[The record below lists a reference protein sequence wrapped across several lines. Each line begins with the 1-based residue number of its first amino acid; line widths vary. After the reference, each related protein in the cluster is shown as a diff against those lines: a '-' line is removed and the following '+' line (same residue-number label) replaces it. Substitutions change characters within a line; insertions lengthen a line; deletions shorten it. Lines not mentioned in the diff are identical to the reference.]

1 MSSTAEQGSSQ
12 AASVASLSGD
22 ASSNVQTVAAATEEL
37 SASISEISRQVAE
50 SSSIAGAAAS
60 EADRTNTEV
69 QALADAAQRIGDVVA
84 LITGI
89 AEQTNLLALNAAI
102 EAARAG
108 EQGRGF
114 AVVADEVRKLSEK
127 TAGST
132 NEIASMIEAIARG
145 TAEAVG
151 TMERGVA
158 KVGDGVALAREAGD
172 SITRIEDGSSRLL
185 LAVNEISGALKEQS
199 QASNDIARH
208 VERIAQMTEE
218 NSIAVKETAHASHS
232 LEQLAGSLQTS
243 VGRFRL

>member
-1 MSSTAEQGSSQ
+1 
-12 AASVASLSGD
+12 V
-22 ASSNVQTVAAATEEL
+22 
-37 SASISEISRQVAE
+37 
-50 SSSIAGAAAS
+50 
-60 EADRTNTEV
+60 
-69 QALADAAQRIGDVVA
+69 
-84 LITGI
+84 
-89 AEQTNLLALNAAI
+89 QTNLLALNAAI

-145 TAEAVG
+145 TTEAVG

-158 KVGDGVALAREAGD
+158 KVGDGVALAREAGE